1 MGGGNQI
8 CMTPGNSQCN
18 VGADMNNCP
27 WEEINGFQSPGEF
40 QRFERWIA
48 EQIQLGNAEEVLV
61 NFELRGP
68 YWHQRWFR
76 HKASGAVWRLAKPD
90 PPFTGVFEP
99 VEAK

>member
-1 MGGGNQI
+1 MNNYLIIPAGTRIFEGIAAPQRGLVGGGNQI

-68 YWHQRWFR
+68 YWHQRWF
-76 HKASGAVWRLAKPD
+76 P
-90 PPFTGVFEP
+90 T
-99 VEAK
+99 